1 MILDISITAKKED
14 TNAISYALQFIE
26 NGNTKRLPNSLVNAV
41 QPDLTS
47 TYKTRKYPNINKILP
62 INRHL
67 LIAVIQML
75 SQVQVLCSK

>member
-1 MILDISITAKKED
+1 MILEISITAKKED
-14 TNAISYALQFIE
+14 TKAISYALQFIE
-26 NGNTKRLPNSLVNAV
+26 NGNTNRLPNSLAV

-67 LIAVIQML
+67 FIAVIQML

>member
-1 MILDISITAKKED
+1 MILEISITAKKED
-14 TNAISYALQFIE
+14 TKAKSYALQLIE
-26 NGNTKRLPNSLVNAV
+26 KGNTKRLPKSLAV

>member
-26 NGNTKRLPNSLVNAV
+26 NGNTKRLPNSLAV

>member
-14 TNAISYALQFIE
+14 TNAISYALQLIE
-26 NGNTKRLPNSLVNAV
+26 NGNTKRLPKSLAV

-47 TYKTRKYPNINKILP
+47 TYKTRKYPSIKRILP

-67 LIAVIQML
+67 LIAVIETL
-75 SQVQVLCSK
+75 SQVRVLCSK

>member
-1 MILDISITAKKED
+1 MILEISITAKKED
-14 TNAISYALQFIE
+14 TKAISYALQLIE
-26 NGNTKRLPNSLVNAV
+26 NGNTKRLPKSLAV

-47 TYKTRKYPNINKILP
+47 TYKTKKYPNIKKILP

>member
-26 NGNTKRLPNSLVNAV
+26 NGNTKRLPNSLAV

-47 TYKTRKYPNINKILP
+47 TYKTRK
-62 INRHL
+62 
-67 LIAVIQML
+67 
-75 SQVQVLCSK
+75 

>member
-26 NGNTKRLPNSLVNAV
+26 NGNTKRLPNSLAV
-41 QPDLTS
+41 QPYLTS
-47 TYKTRKYPNINKILP
+47 TYKTRKYPNIKRILP

-67 LIAVIQML
+67 LIAVIETL
-75 SQVQVLCSK
+75 SQVRVLCSK

>member
-1 MILDISITAKKED
+1 MILEISITAKKED
-14 TNAISYALQFIE
+14 TKAISYALQLIE
-26 NGNTKRLPNSLVNAV
+26 KGKTKRLPKSLAV

-47 TYKTRKYPNINKILP
+47 TYKTRKYPNIKRILP

-75 SQVQVLCSK
+75 SQVQVLCNK

>member
-1 MILDISITAKKED
+1 MILEISITAKNED
-14 TNAISYALQFIE
+14 TKAISYALQFIE
-26 NGNTKRLPNSLVNAV
+26 NGNTKRLPNSLAV

>member
-14 TNAISYALQFIE
+14 TNAISYALQLIE
-26 NGNTKRLPNSLVNAV
+26 KGKTK
-41 QPDLTS
+41 
-47 TYKTRKYPNINKILP
+47 KYPNINKILP

-75 SQVQVLCSK
+75 SQVRVLCNK